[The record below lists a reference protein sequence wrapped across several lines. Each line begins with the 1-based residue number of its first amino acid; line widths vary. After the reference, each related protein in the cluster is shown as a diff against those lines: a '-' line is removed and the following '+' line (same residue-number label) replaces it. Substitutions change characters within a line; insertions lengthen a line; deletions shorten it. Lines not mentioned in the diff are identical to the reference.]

1 MLFVKYYNNVG
12 ALGRGKSALILAC
25 FLGSLVIALR
35 MLDTL
40 NSWIANPT
48 ERGSAEVCLVM
59 PS

>member
-12 ALGRGKSALILAC
+12 ALVRGKSALILAC
-25 FLGSLVIALR
+25 FFGSLVIALQ

-59 PS
+59 SS